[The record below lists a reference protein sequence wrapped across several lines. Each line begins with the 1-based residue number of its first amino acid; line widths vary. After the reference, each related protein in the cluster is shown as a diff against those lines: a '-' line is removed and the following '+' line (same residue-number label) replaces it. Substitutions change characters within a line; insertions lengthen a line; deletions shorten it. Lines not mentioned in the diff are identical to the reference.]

1 MQIRG
6 VGVEYHTLCVFGETL
21 DVDHCNF
28 CFARRSV
35 LSLIDAELFHEFF
48 AAIGGV
54 DHQTSRFKLLSGLFE
69 QVESVYDK
77 VELSH
82 FVLTSKIVI
91 EHISEVVGQRGFPTS
106 LRVPHKTGTNAL
118 RKFALYR
125 HRCKELL
132 ITHDM
137 LLISRFD
144 LAVHFSFHTH
154 IGYAIAQ
161 QIEQAF
167 GAAH

>member
-1 MQIRG
+1 M
-6 VGVEYHTLCVFGETL
+6 
-21 DVDHCNF
+21 
-28 CFARRSV
+28 
-35 LSLIDAELFHEFF
+35 LSLIDTKLFHEFF

-54 DHQTSRFKLLSGLFE
+54 DHQTSRFKFLSGLFE

-77 VELSH
+77 VELGH
-82 FVLTSKIVI
+82 FVLTSKIVV
-91 EHISEVVGQRGFPTS
+91 EHMRQVIGQCGFSTS

-137 LLISRFD
+137 LLVGRLNFSI
-144 LAVHFSFHTH
+144 HFSFHTH
-154 IGYAIAQ
+154 IGNAIAQ